1 MNAYVQAR
9 LQMAVLFSRSPVLSR
24 ASTPA
29 PPPLV
34 SNVTQTCNAENEG
47 EQGGG
52 SGADGRMR
60 DACRASDV
68 FPRTAAAAAPLD
80 VCSGAA

>member
-1 MNAYVQAR
+1 MG
-9 LQMAVLFSRSPVLSR
+9 
-24 ASTPA
+24 
-29 PPPLV
+29 V
-34 SNVTQTCNAENEG
+34 SNATQTCNAENEG

>member
-1 MNAYVQAR
+1 MPPNQMVAR
-9 LQMAVLFSRSPVLSR
+9 LQMAVLFSRAPVLSR

-29 PPPLV
+29 PLV
-34 SNVTQTCNAENEG
+34 SNATQTCNAENEG